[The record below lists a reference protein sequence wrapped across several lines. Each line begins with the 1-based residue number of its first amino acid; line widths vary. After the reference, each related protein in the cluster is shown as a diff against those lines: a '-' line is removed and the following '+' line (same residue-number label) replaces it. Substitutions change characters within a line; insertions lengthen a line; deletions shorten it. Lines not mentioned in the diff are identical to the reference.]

1 MGNKME
7 TSKKFLQ
14 SYLFSEDVSGN
25 IIKYYISSCYRKSTT
40 IYQDWFYE
48 TFAWEL
54 DENNHR
60 GNRII
65 ADNSGA
71 TTKDGAF
78 EQHMEVIMQLEATGE
93 FKEADHD

>member
-1 MGNKME
+1 MKTE
-7 TSKKFLQ
+7 KKFLQ
-14 SYLFSEDVSGN
+14 SYLYSDFVDGATD
-25 IIKYYISSCYRKSTT
+25 KFFISTCYRRSTT

-48 TFAWEL
+48 TFAWKL
-54 DENNHR
+54 DKNNHR

-78 EQHMEVIMQLEATGE
+78 DQHFEVCRQLELNGKYE
-93 FKEADHD
+93 EVNK